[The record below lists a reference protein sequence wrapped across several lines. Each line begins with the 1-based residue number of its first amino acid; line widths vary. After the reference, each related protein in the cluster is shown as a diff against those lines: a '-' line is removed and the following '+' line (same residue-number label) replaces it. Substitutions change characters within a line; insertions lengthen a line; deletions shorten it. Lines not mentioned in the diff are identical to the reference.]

1 MLEICIWTAIAM
13 VITLRSLAVYS
24 QHFIGQQQT
33 TLRQNVLGWFRFY
46 KQGFSLTLGLVAFFL
61 AAVAYLDGSLPWTIG
76 NLVFGCA
83 AFINFQ
89 KRQWFKPFQVT
100 KGILQSQVG
109 SSIFY
114 WLIPGSLFAFLLGKE
129 MFVPG
134 AVTGRAF
141 SYTGAYL
148 LAVIFLS
155 MKLGVW
161 GEQSHEAWAYLAG
174 VLMWDALLFTGA
186 FLDSNIPFGV
196 LESYALLLDSFT
208 FYLVKS
214 KPLLSPHIYHSTQH

>member
-1 MLEICIWTAIAM
+1 MLEICIWIAIAL

-24 QHFIGQQQT
+24 HHFIKESQT
-33 TLRQNVLGWFRFY
+33 GLGHQILGWFRFY
-46 KQGFSLTLGLVAFFL
+46 KRGFSLTLGLVAFFL
-61 AAVAYLDGSLPWTIG
+61 AAVAFLDGSVPWTLG

-89 KRQWFKPFQVT
+89 NHRDLKLFQ
-100 KGILQSQVG
+100 ILRSLLQSKLG
-109 SSIFY
+109 SWIFY
-114 WLIPGSLFAFLLGKE
+114 GFMPLALFAILL
-129 MFVPG
+129 
-134 AVTGRAF
+134 ANSIATGTLSSSAF

-155 MKLGVW
+155 MKLEVW
-161 GEQSHEAWAYLAG
+161 GRESHEAWAYLIG
-174 VLMWDALLFTGA
+174 VLAWDAFLLAGA
-186 FLDSNIPFGV
+186 CLDRNVPFGI

-214 KPLLSPHIYHSTQH
+214 KPLLSPQVRT

>member
-1 MLEICIWTAIAM
+1 MILEVYTWLAIIL

-24 QHFIGQQQT
+24 QHFIGEQQT
-33 TLRQNVLGWFRFY
+33 TLRQKILGWFRFY
-46 KQGFSLTLGLVAFFL
+46 KQGFSFTLGLVAFFL
-61 AAVAYLDGSLPWTIG
+61 AAVAFLNGSLPWTIG

-89 KRQWFKPFQVT
+89 KHQAFKPFQVVRRV
-100 KGILQSQVG
+100 LQSQVG

-114 WLIPGSLFAFLLGKE
+114 WLIPGSLFTLLLSKE
-129 MFVPG
+129 MFATGV
-134 AVTGRAF
+134 VTGTAF

-161 GEQSHEAWAYLAG
+161 GQHSHEAWAYLAG
-174 VLMWDALLFTGA
+174 VLMWDVLLFAGA
-186 FLDSNIPFGV
+186 SLDNNLPFGV
-196 LESYALLLDSFT
+196 LESYALLLDSYT
-208 FYLVKS
+208 FYLVKA
-214 KPLLSPHIYHSTQH
+214 KPLPDLTLPN